1 MQTKLK
7 LVQTEKRRVSKMIAA
22 ADDLEYL
29 LNFNQGISQHMAKTV
44 EHLSDFVII
53 TMANA
58 TLPRRDASLVQV
70 KSGNKPHTHSGTFL
84 HGYHLSRQF
93 TEEGG

>member
-7 LVQTEKRRVSKMIAA
+7 LVQTEKRRVSKIIAA

-44 EHLSDFVII
+44 
-53 TMANA
+53 
-58 TLPRRDASLVQV
+58 
-70 KSGNKPHTHSGTFL
+70 
-84 HGYHLSRQF
+84 
-93 TEEGG
+93 